1 MTMNPIT
8 ETGGSHYY
16 TQTGAPRY
24 GATLREARKH
34 NYFPSITTV
43 LKAWPAGYLN
53 DWIKNELLKARH
65 NNPPDG
71 DAAAPVVDGEELS
84 DAQRDYFRTVVE
96 ISNAIRDEAAD
107 RGNEIHDGAEAML
120 CGQNWNKDDA
130 SLNHLRA
137 WFDDNL
143 EEVYWTERS
152 LVSLDLRLAGRAD
165 ALIKTKDDERP
176 LLIDFK
182 GRGFDHGPRKGW
194 KAKRYNKDI
203 VQLAFYASTMT
214 DPPRIANLY
223 VHREGACPVEVAE
236 YTDDQREEA
245 FKMCGH
251 VTAIWYYDKKYSP
264 EINHDELV
272 AHFSSVI
279 KMETVA

>member
-1 MTMNPIT
+1 MTTIIDD
-8 ETGGSHYY
+8 GGSHYY

-43 LKAWPAGYLN
+43 LKDWPAGFLRE
-53 DWIKNELLKARH
+53 WIRNEERKAQH
-65 NNPPDG
+65 NNPPEG
-71 DAAAPVVDGEELS
+71 EAAEPIVDGEKMT
-84 DAQRDYFRTVVE
+84 DAQRDHFQRIQG
-96 ISNAIRDEAAD
+96 ISTAIRDEAAD
-107 RGNEIHDGAEAML
+107 RGNELHDGAEAML
-120 CGQNWNKDDA
+120 CGREWNTDDV
-130 SLNHLRA
+130 SLKHLRQ
-137 WFDDNL
+137 WLDVNL

-165 ALIKTKDDERP
+165 ALIKTKGDERP

-194 KAKRYNKDI
+194 KAKKYDKDI

-223 VHREGACPVEVAE
+223 IHRDGACPVEVAE
-236 YTDDQREEA
+236 YTDDQRKDA
-245 FKMCGH
+245 FRMCEH
-251 VTAIWYYDKKYSP
+251 ATAIWFYVKKYSP

-279 KMETVA
+279 NMEGVA